1 MNASKTSFKIVIPP
15 QISAEKLLGSE
26 REILR
31 TLQQKLSGSQFDL
44 RENIINVE
52 VDNSEVALVES
63 LFEELFHAYE
73 RGMPFTPISVEKAL
87 ELLYQEKPQR
97 DSFQAGNQM
106 IIPKSTGQSEYIE
119 AIDHNSVVF
128 GIGPAGSGK
137 TYLAMAKAVESLL
150 SGQVRRIILTR
161 PAVEAGESLGFLPGT
176 LNEKIDPYLRPLYD
190 ALREMLS
197 GEELNAL
204 LESGTIEVAPLAYMR
219 GRTLTDAFI
228 VLDEAQNTTGPQMKM
243 FLTRL
248 GMRST
253 MVVTGDLSQQDLPRG
268 TISGL
273 AQASKALPGVAGVKF
288 CYLTSADVIRN
299 PVVGRIVEA
308 YEQAEN
314 TELI

>member
-26 REILR
+26 KEILR
-31 TLQQKLSGSQFDL
+31 TLQQKLSGSQFNL